1 MNFGVPANSLLLFR
15 ACDEGDYET
24 ARGILEPGAP
34 KESGR
39 QSRLRSEA
47 GSECNAAD
55 ILSLVPVDCTD
66 EEGNTALQFASA
78 SGHENLVRFL
88 LRKGASVDSRNNY
101 GWTPLMQAARFGHLT
116 VAHILLENGAEIN
129 GRNRLGA
136 SVLTMAARG
145 GHTHVVKLLL
155 EGGAYVDDYDHLAVA
170 AEAVSNGNN
179 NNSCSATGFGGSEGC
194 VSGGLGGCGG
204 GGGGGG
210 GREFMDITA
219 LLVASQHG
227 HEAAVRLLLEWGSD
241 VNFSQKTTGW
251 GALMLAT
258 LSGKVGVAQQLV
270 ERGADPDRVNVLSKT
285 AFELALQLK
294 QRDIKAYLDSITT
307 VRPQTDDEKRRPDV
321 FSALKL
327 GNSQL
332 VKEILE
338 EDPAQV
344 NSSNQEGASPLMMAA
359 VSGQL
364 EVVQLMVEKNADIDK
379 QDGVHG
385 WTALMQATYHGNK
398 DVVKYLLNQGA
409 DVNLRAKNGYTAFD
423 LVMLL
428 NDPDTEL
435 VRLLASVCMQVDKEK
450 SKHRGRASMT
460 RSKSRHSL
468 NNVPVPPD
476 DKGGLKSWWN
486 RMSNRFRRLK
496 LTHTLRHGLSSNRLA
511 PFPDDTE
518 APLDA
523 TMKADR
529 KTANGANGA
538 PTPAVGGNDISTAW
552 AVKTK
557 DTGLGRAGSEK
568 EDFLITTMLRNG
580 APLTRLP
587 NDKLKAV
594 IPPFLPPSNF
604 EPWNSDRSRLL
615 REGKSEAPRLPMP
628 PQRKLN
634 SSGNS
639 DITSISRVV
648 SRSIKFPSIPK
659 GPSSSSPSN
668 SGHYHSPHSSG
679 GSNGVAGLNR
689 DSHNRSG
696 GSADSVLSQIA
707 AQRKRAAGLMD
718 VKAQAPEKQPSQTQ
732 SQTQL
737 PASVSSLPLPDISLP
752 DIHSHPSLVTS
763 DIHSRRKMELKKRPQ
778 SGNSSTS
785 KSTSPTL
792 TPSPSPTP
800 KPPPGPG
807 DSLSSASSHPRSK
820 SSGGSSS
827 GTITDEDE
835 LSSILKKLSLE
846 KYQPI
851 FEEQEVDMEA
861 FLTLT
866 DGDLKELGI
875 KTDGPRQQ
883 ILAAISELNAGK
895 GRERQILQE
904 TIHNFQSSFGSSAS
918 NPRQP
923 GQPRSPTG
931 WMRHQVRSSN
941 KR

>member
-1 MNFGVPANSLLLFR
+1 MNFGVPADSLLLFR

-55 ILSLVPVDCTD
+55 MLSLVPVDCTD

-101 GWTPLMQAARFGHLT
+101 GWSPLMQAARFGHLA
-116 VAHILLENGAEIN
+116 VAHMLLENGAEIN

-155 EGGAYVDDYDHLAVA
+155 ENGAYIDDYDHLL
-170 AEAVSNGNN
+170 SLQRHT
-179 NNSCSATGFGGSEGC
+179 SGFGSAEGC
-194 VSGGLGGCGG
+194 SE
-204 GGGGGG
+204 GGG

-219 LLVASQHG
+219 LMVAAQHG
-227 HEAAVRLLLEWGSD
+227 HEATVRLLIEWGSD
-241 VNFSQKTTGW
+241 VKFTQKTTGW
-251 GALMLAT
+251 GPLMVAT
-258 LSGKVGVAQQLV
+258 LSGKVVVAQQLV

-285 AFELALQLK
+285 AFELAMELK

-307 VRPQTDDEKRRPDV
+307 VRPQTDDERRRPDV

-338 EDPAQV
+338 EDPTQV

-364 EVVQLMVEKNADIDK
+364 EVVQLMVEKSADIDK

-398 DVVKYLLNQGA
+398 DIVKYLLSQGA

-435 VRLLASVCMQVDKEK
+435 VRLLAASVCMQVDKDK
-450 SKHRGRASMT
+450 SKHRDRTLMT
-460 RSKSRHSL
+460 RSKSRQSL

-476 DKGGLKSWWN
+476 DKGGLKSWWS

-511 PFPDDTE
+511 PFPDDAETS
-518 APLDA
+518 LDA
-523 TMKADR
+523 TMKANRKPGAVSNGHWLHLLPWEGMTSALPGCEEQRDR
-529 KTANGANGA
+529 
-538 PTPAVGGNDISTAW
+538 PS
-552 AVKTK
+552 
-557 DTGLGRAGSEK
+557 SEK
-568 EDFLITTMLRNG
+568 EDFLITTMLRSG
-580 APLTRLP
+580 APSTRLP

-615 REGKSEAPRLPMP
+615 RDGKSEAPRLPMP

-679 GSNGVAGLNR
+679 L
-689 DSHNRSG
+689 
-696 GSADSVLSQIA
+696 I
-707 AQRKRAAGLMD
+707 D
-718 VKAQAPEKQPSQTQ
+718 VKVQPPEKQHSPTQ
-732 SQTQL
+732 SQPPL
-737 PASVSSLPLPDISLP
+737 PASAPSLTLPDISLP
-752 DIHSHPSLVTS
+752 DIHSHPSLVAS

-800 KPPPGPG
+800 KPPTGPG

-918 NPRQP
+918 NPRQA
-923 GQPRSPTG
+923 GEPRSPTG
-931 WMRHQVRSSN
+931 WMRHQVRSPN

>member
-1 MNFGVPANSLLLFR
+1 SNGTGETEDMNFGVPANSLLLFR

-24 ARGILEPGAP
+24 ARAILEPGAP

-66 EEGNTALQFASA
+66 EEGNTALQFAAA

-155 EGGAYVDDYDHLAVA
+155 ESGAYVDDYDHLAVTT
-170 AEAVSNGNN
+170 EAVSN
-179 NNSCSATGFGGSEGC
+179 
-194 VSGGLGGCGG
+194 
-204 GGGGGG
+204 GGG

-227 HEAAVRLLLEWGSD
+227 HEAVVRLLLEWGSD

-285 AFELALQLK
+285 AFELSLQLK

-344 NSSNQEGASPLMMAA
+344 NLSNQEGASPLMMAA

-450 SKHRGRASMT
+450 SKHRSRASMT
-460 RSKSRHSL
+460 SKSRHTL

-476 DKGGLKSWWN
+476 DRGGLKSWWN

-511 PFPDDTE
+511 PFPDDAE
-518 APLDA
+518 ASLDA

-529 KTANGANGA
+529 KSAHGANGA
-538 PTPAVGGNDISTAW
+538 LGPTPAVGGNDIST
-552 AVKTK
+552 
-557 DTGLGRAGSEK
+557 
-568 EDFLITTMLRNG
+568 
-580 APLTRLP
+580 
-587 NDKLKAV
+587 
-594 IPPFLPPSNF
+594 
-604 EPWNSDRSRLL
+604 
-615 REGKSEAPRLPMP
+615 
-628 PQRKLN
+628 
-634 SSGNS
+634 
-639 DITSISRVV
+639 TSISRVV

-707 AQRKRAAGLMD
+707 AQRKRAAGLID
-718 VKAQAPEKQPSQTQ
+718 VKAQTPEKQPSQMQ
-732 SQTQL
+732 SQAQL

-752 DIHSHPSLVTS
+752 DIHSHPSLVAS
-763 DIHSRRKMELKKRPQ
+763 DVHSRRQVLIKKLCTFHPQ
-778 SGNSSTS
+778 VF
-785 KSTSPTL
+785 
-792 TPSPSPTP
+792 
-800 KPPPGPG
+800 PPP
-807 DSLSSASSHPRSK
+807 
-820 SSGGSSS
+820 
-827 GTITDEDE
+827 DE

-931 WMRHQVRSSN
+931 WTRHQVRSSN

>member
-24 ARGILEPGAP
+24 ARGILEPGA

-47 GSECNAAD
+47 GSECNVVD
-55 ILSLVPVDCTD
+55 IARGPSLVPVDGTD

-101 GWTPLMQAARFGHLT
+101 GWTPLMQAARFGQLNVT
-116 VAHILLENGAEIN
+116 HILLENGAEIN

-136 SVLTMAARG
+136 SVLSMAARG
-145 GHTHVVKLLL
+145 GHAHVVKLLL
-155 EGGAYVDDYDHLAVA
+155 EGGAYVDDYDHLDIA
-170 AEAVSNGNN
+170 AEGVSI
-179 NNSCSATGFGGSEGC
+179 GSGR
-194 VSGGLGGCGG
+194 
-204 GGGGGG
+204 

-219 LLVASQHG
+219 LLVASLHG
-227 HEAAVRLLLEWGSD
+227 HEATVRLLLEWGSD

-251 GALMLAT
+251 GALMLST
-258 LSGKVGVAQQLV
+258 LSGKSVGVAQQLV
-270 ERGADPDRVNVLSKT
+270 ERGADPDRLNVLSKT
-285 AFELALQLK
+285 AFELAMDLR
-294 QRDIKAYLDSITT
+294 QRDIKTYLDPITT

-338 EDPAQV
+338 DDPAQV

-364 EVVQLMVEKNADIDK
+364 EVVQLMVDKNADIDK

-398 DVVKYLLNQGA
+398 DVVKYLLSQGA
-409 DVNLRAKNGYTAFD
+409 DVHLRAKNGYTAFD

-435 VRLLASVCMQVDKEK
+435 VRLLAGVCMQVDKGK
-450 SKHRGRASMT
+450 GKPRGRASMLL
-460 RSKSRHSL
+460 SKNRRL
-468 NNVPVPPD
+468 LGNIPVPPD

-511 PFPDDTE
+511 PFPDDAE
-518 APLDA
+518 ASLDA
-523 TMKADR
+523 TLRVDR
-529 KTANGANGA
+529 KPASGANGA
-538 PTPAVGGNDISTAW
+538 LASTSSTVAVSDISTMW
-552 AVKTK
+552 AIKTK
-557 DTGLGRAGSEK
+557 DSSLGSAGSEN
-568 EDFLITTMLRNG
+568 EDALISTMLRDG

-604 EPWNSDRSRLL
+604 EAWNSDRSRLL
-615 REGKSEAPRLPMP
+615 KEPPHLPMP

-639 DITSISRVV
+639 DITSVSRVV

-707 AQRKRAAGLMD
+707 AQRKKAAGLVD
-718 VKAQAPEKQPSQTQ
+718 PKVQAPDKQSSQIQAQIQTQ
-732 SQTQL
+732 PQL
-737 PASVSSLPLPDISLP
+737 PASVPGPTKVD
-752 DIHSHPSLVTS
+752 
-763 DIHSRRKMELKKRPQ
+763 LKKRPQ

-792 TPSPSPTP
+792 TPSPSSTP
-800 KPPPGPG
+800 KPPTGPG
-807 DSLSSASSHPRSK
+807 DSLSSTSSHPRSK

-835 LSSILKKLSLE
+835 LSGILKKLSLE

-875 KTDGPRQQ
+875 KTDGPRHQ

-895 GRERQILQE
+895 GRERQILQQ

-918 NPRQP
+918 NSRQP
-923 GQPRSPTG
+923 AAPPRSPTG
-931 WMRHQVRSSN
+931 WTRHQVRSSS

>member
-1 MNFGVPANSLLLFR
+1 KRKNFLEKMSFGVPANSLLLFR

-24 ARGILEPGAP
+24 ARGILEPGA

-47 GSECNAAD
+47 GSECNVVD
-55 ILSLVPVDCTD
+55 ITRGPSLVPVDGTD

-101 GWTPLMQAARFGHLT
+101 GWTPLMQAARFGHLNVT
-116 VAHILLENGAEIN
+116 HILLENGAEIN

-136 SVLTMAARG
+136 SVLSMAARG
-145 GHTHVVKLLL
+145 GHAHVVKLLL
-155 EGGAYVDDYDHLAVA
+155 EGGAYVDDYDHLDIA
-170 AEAVSNGNN
+170 AEGVSIGN
-179 NNSCSATGFGGSEGC
+179 EIHQ
-194 VSGGLGGCGG
+194 
-204 GGGGGG
+204 
-210 GREFMDITA
+210 EFMDITA
-219 LLVASQHG
+219 LLVASLQG
-227 HEAAVRLLLEWGSD
+227 HEAAVRLLLEWGAD

-251 GALMLAT
+251 AALMLST
-258 LSGKVGVAQQLV
+258 LSGKSVGVAQQLV
-270 ERGADPDRVNVLSKT
+270 ERGADPDRLNVCSKT
-285 AFELALQLK
+285 AFELAMDLR
-294 QRDIKAYLDSITT
+294 QRDIKTYLDPITT

-364 EVVQLMVEKNADIDK
+364 EVVQLMVDKNADIDK

-398 DVVKYLLNQGA
+398 DVVKYLLSQGA
-409 DVNLRAKNGYTAFD
+409 DVHLRAKNGYTAFD

-435 VRLLASVCMQVDKEK
+435 VRLLAGVCMQVDKGK
-450 SKHRGRASMT
+450 GKPRSRASMLL
-460 RSKSRHSL
+460 SKNRRL
-468 NNVPVPPD
+468 LGNIPVPPD

-511 PFPDDTE
+511 PFPDDAE
-518 APLDA
+518 ASLDA
-523 TMKADR
+523 TLRVDR
-529 KTANGANGA
+529 KPAVGANGA
-538 PTPAVGGNDISTAW
+538 LLLCFI
-552 AVKTK
+552 
-557 DTGLGRAGSEK
+557 GLGSAGSEN
-568 EDFLITTMLRNG
+568 EDALISTMLRDG

-604 EPWNSDRSRLL
+604 EAWNSDRSRLL
-615 REGKSEAPRLPMP
+615 KEPPPRLPMP

-639 DITSISRVV
+639 DIV
-648 SRSIKFPSIPK
+648 S
-659 GPSSSSPSN
+659 
-668 SGHYHSPHSSG
+668 
-679 GSNGVAGLNR
+679 VCVDL
-689 DSHNRSG
+689 
-696 GSADSVLSQIA
+696 
-707 AQRKRAAGLMD
+707 KR
-718 VKAQAPEKQPSQTQ
+718 
-732 SQTQL
+732 
-737 PASVSSLPLPDISLP
+737 
-752 DIHSHPSLVTS
+752 
-763 DIHSRRKMELKKRPQ
+763 RPQ
-778 SGNSSTS
+778 SGNSSNS

-792 TPSPSPTP
+792 TPSPSPSP
-800 KPPPGPG
+800 KPPAGPG

-875 KTDGPRQQ
+875 KTDGPRHQ

-895 GRERQILQE
+895 GRERQILQQ

-918 NPRQP
+918 NSRQP
-923 GQPRSPTG
+923 AAPPRCESTHRTLAPPPQPAP
-931 WMRHQVRSSN
+931 WSSAVN
-941 KR
+941 KYNRIGTVMY

>member
-1 MNFGVPANSLLLFR
+1 MNFGLPANSLLLLR

-24 ARGILEPGAP
+24 ARGLLEPGAHR
-34 KESGR
+34 ESGR
-39 QSRLRSEA
+39 QSRQRSEA
-47 GSECNAAD
+47 GSECGSAD
-55 ILSLVPVDCTD
+55 KSLVPVDATD

-78 SGHENLVRFL
+78 GGHEHLVRFL
-88 LRKGASVDSRNNY
+88 LRKGASVDRRNHY
-101 GWTPLMQAARFGHLT
+101 GWSPLMQAARFGHLT

-145 GHTHVVKLLL
+145 GHAHVVKLLL
-155 EGGAYVDDYDHLAVA
+155 ETAAESCPAGGAV
-170 AEAVSNGNN
+170 
-179 NNSCSATGFGGSEGC
+179 
-194 VSGGLGGCGG
+194 
-204 GGGGGG
+204 GG

-219 LLVASQHG
+219 LMVASQFG
-227 HEAAVRLLLEWGSD
+227 HEAAVHLLLEWGSD

-251 GALMLAT
+251 GPLMVAT
-258 LSGKVGVAQQLV
+258 LSGKVAVAQQLV

-285 AFELALQLK
+285 AFELSMELK
-294 QRDIKAYLDSITT
+294 QRDVKTYLDSITT
-307 VRPQTDDEKRRPDV
+307 VRPQTDDDRRRPDV
-321 FSALKL
+321 FSVLKL

-344 NSSNQEGASPLMMAA
+344 NSSNQEGASPLMIAA

-364 EVVQLMVEKNADIDK
+364 EVVQLMVEKNADVDK

-398 DVVKYLLNQGA
+398 DVVKYLLSQKA
-409 DVNLRAKNGYTAFD
+409 DVNIRAKNGYTAFD

-450 SKHRGRASMT
+450 SKHRGRALMS
-460 RSKSRHSL
+460 RSKSRQSL
-468 NNVPVPPD
+468 NNVPVLPD
-476 DKGGLKSWWN
+476 DKGGLKSWWG

-511 PFPDDTE
+511 PFPDDFET
-518 APLDA
+518 PLDA
-523 TMKADR
+523 TMKANM
-529 KTANGANGA
+529 KPVA
-538 PTPAVGGNDISTAW
+538 PAAASTEPLGSSSPSPTKGGTDSSAVW
-552 AVKTK
+552 
-557 DTGLGRAGSEK
+557 
-568 EDFLITTMLRNG
+568 
-580 APLTRLP
+580 
-587 NDKLKAV
+587 
-594 IPPFLPPSNF
+594 
-604 EPWNSDRSRLL
+604 
-615 REGKSEAPRLPMP
+615 
-628 PQRKLN
+628 
-634 SSGNS
+634 
-639 DITSISRVV
+639 
-648 SRSIKFPSIPK
+648 FPSISK

-707 AQRKRAAGLMD
+707 AQRKRAAGLIEVKSPAMD
-718 VKAQAPEKQPSQTQ
+718 KQSPQVQTPPPQ
-732 SQTQL
+732 
-737 PASVSSLPLPDISLP
+737 VLPDVS
-752 DIHSHPSLVTS
+752 HSHPSTVTS
-763 DIHSRRKMELKKRPQ
+763 DLHSKRRPK

-800 KPPPGPG
+800 KIPAG

-827 GTITDEDE
+827 GTITDDDE

-846 KYQPI
+846 NYQAI

-861 FLTLT
+861 FLTLS
-866 DGDLKELGI
+866 DEDLKELGI

-883 ILAAISELNAGK
+883 ILAAIKELNAGK

-918 NPRQP
+918 NTRQAAEA
-923 GQPRSPTG
+923 RSPTT
-931 WMRHQVRSSN
+931 WMRHQVRSSS

>member
-1 MNFGVPANSLLLFR
+1 MNFGVPANSLLLLR

-24 ARGILEPGAP
+24 ARGILEPGAS
-34 KESGR
+34 KDCGR
-39 QSRLRSEA
+39 QSRLRSDA
-47 GSECNAAD
+47 GSECNKAD
-55 ILSLVPVDCTD
+55 LLLSLVPVDCTD
-66 EEGNTALQFASA
+66 EEGNTGLQFASA

-101 GWTPLMQAARFGHLT
+101 GWTPLMQAARFGHLS
-116 VAHILLENGAEIN
+116 VAHILLENGADIN
-129 GRNRLGA
+129 GRNRLGT

-155 EGGAYVDDYDHLAVA
+155 ESDAFVDDFDHLAA
-170 AEAVSNGNN
+170 ATEAVSNGNN
-179 NNSCSATGFGGSEGC
+179 NNSCSAVAFGSAESC
-194 VSGGLGGCGG
+194 VGG
-204 GGGGGG
+204 GV
-210 GREFMDITA
+210 RDFMDVTA
-219 LLVASQHG
+219 LMVASQHG
-227 HEAAVRLLLEWGSD
+227 HEAIVRLLLEWGSD
-241 VNFSQKTTGW
+241 VSFTQKTTGW
-251 GALMLAT
+251 GPLMVAA
-258 LSGKVGVAQQLV
+258 LSGKVAVAQQLV

-285 AFELALQLK
+285 AFELAMQLK
-294 QRDIKAYLDSITT
+294 QREIKTYLDSITT
-307 VRPQTDDEKRRPDV
+307 VRPQTDDERRRPDV

-338 EDPAQV
+338 EDSNQV
-344 NSSNQEGASPLMMAA
+344 NSSNQEGASPLMIAA

-364 EVVQLMVEKNADIDK
+364 EVVQLMVEKKAEIDK

-398 DVVKYLLNQGA
+398 DVVKYLLGQGA

-435 VRLLASVCMQVDKEK
+435 VRLLASVCMQVDKER
-450 SKHRGRASMT
+450 SKHRGRTSVT
-460 RSKSRHSL
+460 HSKGRHPL
-468 NNVPVPPD
+468 NNAPLPPD
-476 DKGGLKSWWN
+476 DKGGLKSWWS

-496 LTHTLRHGLSSNRLA
+496 LTHTLRHGLLSNRLA
-511 PFPDDTE
+511 PFPDGTE
-518 APLDA
+518 TSLDA
-523 TMKADR
+523 TMKAEINPAS
-529 KTANGANGA
+529 TANATLASPG
-538 PTPAVGGNDISTAW
+538 TQGGNDISAVW

-557 DTGLGRAGSEK
+557 DAGLLCRSSSEK
-568 EDFLITTMLRNG
+568 EDMLITTMLRSG

-604 EPWNSDRSRLL
+604 ESWNSDRSHVL

-648 SRSIKFPSIPK
+648 SRSIKFPGIPK

-689 DSHNRSG
+689 DMHNRSG
-696 GSADSVLSQIA
+696 GSADGVLAQIA
-707 AQRKRAAGLMD
+707 AQRKKAAGLID
-718 VKAQAPEKQPSQTQ
+718 SKIHPEKQDTPTSR
-732 SQTQL
+732 
-737 PASVSSLPLPDISLP
+737 PAPLSSPTGTMPTPDLPDTFSNP
-752 DIHSHPSLVTS
+752 NLVTS
-763 DIHSRRKMELKKRPQ
+763 DISSRRKMDLKRRPQ

-800 KPPPGPG
+800 KPSSGQG

-827 GTITDEDE
+827 GTITDDDE

-866 DGDLKELGI
+866 DGDLRELGI

-918 NPRQP
+918 NPRPP
-923 GQPRSPTG
+923 GEPRSPTN
-931 WMRHQVRSSN
+931 WMRHQVRSTS

>member
-1 MNFGVPANSLLLFR
+1 MNCVSSCLLLLR

-39 QSRLRSEA
+39 QSRLRSDA
-47 GSECNAAD
+47 GSECASAD
-55 ILSLVPVDCTD
+55 MQAPVPVDYTD

-88 LRKGASVDSRNNY
+88 LRKGASVDSRNNC
-101 GWTPLMQAARFGHLT
+101 GWTPLMQAARSGHLT
-116 VAHILLENGAEIN
+116 VAHILLENGADKN

-145 GHTHVVKLLL
+145 GHVHVVKLLL
-155 EGGAYVDDYDHLAVA
+155 ECGAYVDDYDHLSA
-170 AEAVSNGNN
+170 APDG
-179 NNSCSATGFGGSEGC
+179 ATN
-194 VSGGLGGCGG
+194 
-204 GGGGGG
+204 GGG
-210 GREFMDITA
+210 GRDFMDITA
-219 LLVASQHG
+219 LMVAAQHG
-227 HEAAVRLLLEWGSD
+227 HEATVCLLLEWGSD
-241 VNFSQKTTGW
+241 VNISHETTGW
-251 GALMLAT
+251 RPLMAAT
-258 LSGKVGVAQQLV
+258 LSGKVAIAQQLV
-270 ERGADPDRVNVLSKT
+270 ECGANPNQVNVLSKT
-285 AFELALQLK
+285 AFELAMQFK
-294 QRDIKAYLDSITT
+294 KRDVMSYLDCITT
-307 VRPQTDDEKRRPDV
+307 LRPQTDNERKRPDV

-332 VKEILE
+332 VKDILE

-359 VSGQL
+359 VSGQI

-398 DVVKYLLNQGA
+398 EIVKYLLSQGA
-409 DVNLRAKNGYTAFD
+409 DVSLRAKNGYTAFD

-435 VRLLASVCMQVDKEK
+435 VRLLASVCMQVDKDK
-450 SKHRGRASMT
+450 TKHRGRVLMNY
-460 RSKSRHSL
+460 SKSKLSPNHI
-468 NNVPVPPD
+468 PIPPD
-476 DKGGLKSWWN
+476 DKGGLKSWWS
-486 RMSNRFRRLK
+486 RMSNRFRQLK
-496 LTHTLRHGLSSNRLA
+496 LTHTLRHGLSTNRLA
-511 PFPDDTE
+511 PFPDE
-518 APLDA
+518 ADVPMDS
-523 TMKADR
+523 TMRADM
-529 KTANGANGA
+529 KTAAVSSVA
-538 PTPAVGGNDISTAW
+538 TTPTSVPG
-552 AVKTK
+552 
-557 DTGLGRAGSEK
+557 
-568 EDFLITTMLRNG
+568 
-580 APLTRLP
+580 
-587 NDKLKAV
+587 
-594 IPPFLPPSNF
+594 
-604 EPWNSDRSRLL
+604 PWNSDRSRFL
-615 REGKSEAPRLPMP
+615 REGKSE
-628 PQRKLN
+628 
-634 SSGNS
+634 
-639 DITSISRVV
+639 TSITRVV
-648 SRSIKFPSIPK
+648 NRSIKFPSIPK

-668 SGHYHSPHSSG
+668 SGHFHSPHSSG

-696 GSADSVLSQIA
+696 GSTDSVLSQIA
-707 AQRKRAAGLMD
+707 AQRKRAAGLIE
-718 VKAQAPEKQPSQTQ
+718 VKAQAPEKQNQAPLLTSAAPS
-732 SQTQL
+732 L
-737 PASVSSLPLPDISLP
+737 VPPDVVLP
-752 DIHSHPSLVTS
+752 DIHSHPSLVSS
-763 DIHSRRKMELKKRPQ
+763 DIHPRRKRPQ

-800 KPPPGPG
+800 KVPSGRG
-807 DSLSSASSHPRSK
+807 DSVSSASSHPRSK

-827 GTITDEDE
+827 GTITGEDE

-918 NPRQP
+918 NPHRTD
-923 GQPRSPTG
+923 GTGPTQFG
-931 WMRHQVRSSN
+931 VPAAFT
-941 KR
+941 KRNTP

>member
-1 MNFGVPANSLLLFR
+1 MNFGVPANSRLLLR

-47 GSECNAAD
+47 GSECDAAD
-55 ILSLVPVDCTD
+55 MLSLVPVDCTD
-66 EEGNTALQFASA
+66 EEGNTGLQFASA

-155 EGGAYVDDYDHLAVA
+155 ESGAYVDDFDHLAVA

-179 NNSCSATGFGGSEGC
+179 NNSCSGAGFGPGEGC
-194 VSGGLGGCGG
+194 L
-204 GGGGGG
+204 GGGG

-219 LLVASQHG
+219 LMVASQHG
-227 HEAAVRLLLEWGSD
+227 HEAVVRLLLEWGSD

-251 GALMLAT
+251 GPLMLST
-258 LSGKVGVAQQLV
+258 LSGKVAVAQQLV
-270 ERGADPDRVNVLSKT
+270 ERGADPDRINVLSKT
-285 AFELALQLK
+285 AFELAMQLK

-307 VRPQTDDEKRRPDV
+307 VRPQTDDERRRPDV
-321 FSALKL
+321 LSALKL

-344 NSSNQEGASPLMMAA
+344 NLSNQEGATPLMMAA

-398 DVVKYLLNQGA
+398 DIVKYLLNQGA

-435 VRLLASVCMQVDKEK
+435 VRLLASVCMQVDKDK
-450 SKHRGRASMT
+450 SKHRTRTLMT
-460 RSKSRHSL
+460 RSKSRQSL
-468 NNVPVPPD
+468 NNVPMPPD
-476 DKGGLKSWWN
+476 DKGGLKSWWS

-496 LTHTLRHGLSSNRLA
+496 LTHTLRHGLSANRLA
-511 PFPDDTE
+511 PFPDDAE
-518 APLDA
+518 SSLDA
-523 TMKADR
+523 TMKANR
-529 KTANGANGA
+529 KPTAVSNGAVA
-538 PTPAVGGNDISTAW
+538 PTPAVAGNDMSTAW

-557 DTGLGRAGSEK
+557 DGAGHCRASSEK
-568 EDFLITTMLRNG
+568 DDFLITTMLRSG

-604 EPWNSDRSRLL
+604 EPWNSDRSRVL
-615 REGKSEAPRLPMP
+615 REGKSEVPRLPMP

-707 AQRKRAAGLMD
+707 AQRKRAAGLIE
-718 VKAQAPEKQPSQTQ
+718 VKSQPPEKQHNQTPSQAP
-732 SQTQL
+732 L
-737 PASVSSLPLPDISLP
+737 PPPVSAPGLPLPDISLP
-752 DIHSHPSLVTS
+752 DIHTHPSLVAS
-763 DIHSRRKMELKKRPQ
+763 DIHSRKKMELKKRPQ

-800 KPPPGPG
+800 KIPPVPG

-923 GQPRSPTG
+923 GQSRSPTS
-931 WMRHQVRSSN
+931 WMRHQVRSSS

>member
-1 MNFGVPANSLLLFR
+1 MNFGVPAHSLLLFR
-15 ACDEGDYET
+15 ACDDGDYET
-24 ARGILEPGAP
+24 ARSILEPGAS

-47 GSECNAAD
+47 GSECAAAD
-55 ILSLVPVDCTD
+55 MLSLVPVDCTD
-66 EEGNTALQFASA
+66 EEGNTALQFAAA

-101 GWTPLMQAARFGHLT
+101 GWTPLMQAARFGHLP

-145 GHTHVVKLLL
+145 GHVHVVKLLL
-155 EGGAYVDDYDHLAVA
+155 ESGAFVDDYDHLAPV
-170 AEAVSNGNN
+170 
-179 NNSCSATGFGGSEGC
+179 GC
-194 VSGGLGGCGG
+194 P
-204 GGGGGG
+204 GG

-219 LLVASQHG
+219 LMVASQHG
-227 HEAAVRLLLEWGSD
+227 HEATVHLLLEFGSD
-241 VNFSQKTTGW
+241 VNFSQKATGW
-251 GALMLAT
+251 GPLMLAT
-258 LSGKVGVAQQLV
+258 LSGKVAVAQQLV
-270 ERGADPDRVNVLSKT
+270 EHGADPDRINVLSKT
-285 AFELALQLK
+285 AFELAMQLK

-307 VRPQTDDEKRRPDV
+307 VRPQTGCLIWI
-321 FSALKL
+321 FNLLS

-344 NSSNQEGASPLMMAA
+344 NSSNQEGATPLMIAA

-398 DVVKYLLNQGA
+398 EVVKYLLSQGA

-435 VRLLASVCMQVDKEK
+435 VRLLASVCMQVDKDK
-450 SKHRGRASMT
+450 SKQRGKALIAI
-460 RSKSRHSL
+460 SKSRQPFASI
-468 NNVPVPPD
+468 PAPPD
-476 DKGGLKSWWN
+476 DKGGLKSWWS

-496 LTHTLRHGLSSNRLA
+496 LTHTLRSGLSGGRLA
-511 PFPDDTE
+511 LFADDAE
-518 APLDA
+518 AALDA
-523 TMKADR
+523 TMKADA
-529 KTANGANGA
+529 KAA
-538 PTPAVGGNDISTAW
+538 
-552 AVKTK
+552 
-557 DTGLGRAGSEK
+557 AGSNASSEK
-568 EDFLITTMLRNG
+568 EDPLITTM
-580 APLTRLP
+580 
-587 NDKLKAV
+587 
-594 IPPFLPPSNF
+594 
-604 EPWNSDRSRLL
+604 
-615 REGKSEAPRLPMP
+615 
-628 PQRKLN
+628 
-634 SSGNS
+634 
-639 DITSISRVV
+639 TSISRVV
-648 SRSIKFPSIPK
+648 NRSFKFPSISK

-696 GSADSVLSQIA
+696 GSADNVLSQIA
-707 AQRKRAAGLMD
+707 AQRKKAAGLMEG
-718 VKAQAPEKQPSQTQ
+718 KTQTAEKQPSQ
-732 SQTQL
+732 SQPPPPT
-737 PASVSSLPLPDISLP
+737 SVPDISLP
-752 DIHSHPSLVTS
+752 DIPANPSLVLWTFFNIS
-763 DIHSRRKMELKKRPQ
+763 LL
-778 SGNSSTS
+778 
-785 KSTSPTL
+785 TSPTL
-792 TPSPSPTP
+792 TPCPSPTP
-800 KPPPGPG
+800 KIHAGPG
-807 DSLSSASSHPRSK
+807 DSLSSTSSHPRSK

-827 GTITDEDE
+827 GTITDEGDTA
-835 LSSILKKLSLE
+835 LKLSLE

-918 NPRQP
+918 NPRKP
-923 GQPRSPTG
+923 GQPRCEWQKLPLQCAFAPKVHAPHFFLLSAPTT
-931 WMRHQVRSSN
+931 WMRQQVGSSS

>member
-1 MNFGVPANSLLLFR
+1 MNVGVCANSLLLFR

-24 ARGILEPGAP
+24 ARSILEPGAP
-34 KESGR
+34 KES
-39 QSRLRSEA
+39 
-47 GSECNAAD
+47 D
-55 ILSLVPVDCTD
+55 ISCSLVPVDCAD
-66 EEGNTALQFASA
+66 EEGNTGLQLASA
-78 SGHENLVRFL
+78 SGHESLVRFL

-101 GWTPLMQAARFGHLT
+101 GWTPLMQAARFGHLS
-116 VAHILLENGAEIN
+116 VAHMLLENGAEIN

-136 SVLTMAARG
+136 SVLAMAARG

-155 EGGAYVDDYDHLAVA
+155 ESGAYVDDYDHLLNTS
-170 AEAVSNGNN
+170 SN
-179 NNSCSATGFGGSEGC
+179 SSPPLIEGC
-194 VSGGLGGCGG
+194 
-204 GGGGGG
+204 GG
-210 GREFMDITA
+210 GREFMDITP
-219 LLVASQHG
+219 LMVASQHG

-251 GALMLAT
+251 GPLMIAT
-258 LSGKVGVAQQLV
+258 LSGKVAVAQQLV

-285 AFELALQLK
+285 AFELSMQLK
-294 QRDIKAYLDSITT
+294 QRDLKAYLDPVTT
-307 VRPQTDDEKRRPDV
+307 VRPQTDDERRRPDV

-344 NSSNQEGASPLMMAA
+344 NSSNQEGASPLMIAA

-364 EVVQLMVEKNADIDK
+364 EVVQLMVEKKADIDK

-398 DVVKYLLNQGA
+398 DIVKYLLSQGA

-435 VRLLASVCMQVDKEK
+435 VRLLASVCMQVDKDK
-450 SKHRGRASMT
+450 SKHRGRGLMA
-460 RSKSRHSL
+460 RSKSRQSL
-468 NNVPVPPD
+468 NHIPLPPD
-476 DKGGLKSWWN
+476 DKGGLKSWWS

-496 LTHTLRHGLSSNRLA
+496 LTHTLRHGLSTNRLA
-511 PFPDDTE
+511 PFPDDVIHS
-518 APLDA
+518 LDS
-523 TMKADR
+523 TMRANNNSNPTAD
-529 KTANGANGA
+529 ANGTVA
-538 PTPAVGGNDISTAW
+538 PS
-552 AVKTK
+552 
-557 DTGLGRAGSEK
+557 REK
-568 EDFLITTMLRNG
+568 EDPLITTMLRSG

-604 EPWNSDRSRLL
+604 EAWNSDRSRLL
-615 REGKSEAPRLPMP
+615 REGKTEAPRF
-628 PQRKLN
+628 
-634 SSGNS
+634 
-639 DITSISRVV
+639 RVV
-648 SRSIKFPSIPK
+648 NRSIKFPSINK
-659 GPSSSSPSN
+659 GPSSTSPSN

-707 AQRKRAAGLMD
+707 AQRKRAAGLIE
-718 VKAQAPEKQPSQTQ
+718 VKPQSPEKHQNQVQ
-732 SQTQL
+732 I
-737 PASVSSLPLPDISLP
+737 PAAAPPLPSINLP
-752 DIHSHPSLVTS
+752 DIHAHSNMVTS
-763 DIHSRRKMELKKRPQ
+763 EKIDLKKRSQ

-800 KPPPGPG
+800 KPPTGPG

-918 NPRQP
+918 NSRQAAEPRCEFL
-923 GQPRSPTG
+923 
-931 WMRHQVRSSN
+931 N
-941 KR
+941 KSKIT